1 MKGVKSD
8 VMCNRSKSMQCL
20 IQVLLQ
26 LLHCL
31 SVALKD
37 IFKLISMDKDRV
49 VIVGQQ
55 TRVAIYQVIVVKEG
69 ASVTEEARQQR
80 GTKDRHIEKEREINR

>member
-26 LLHCL
+26 LLHCS
-31 SVALKD
+31 SVALKA
-37 IFKLISMDKDRV
+37 IFKLISMGKDRV
-49 VIVGQQ
+49 VIVGQP
-55 TRVAIYQVIVVKEG
+55 TRVVIYEVIVVKEG
-69 ASVTEEARQQR
+69 ASVTEERQQR

>member
-1 MKGVKSD
+1 
-8 VMCNRSKSMQCL
+8 MQCL

-26 LLHCL
+26 LLHCS
-31 SVALKD
+31 SVALNN
-37 IFKLISMDKDRV
+37 IFKLITMDKDRV

-55 TRVAIYQVIVVKEG
+55 TRVSIYKVIVVKEG